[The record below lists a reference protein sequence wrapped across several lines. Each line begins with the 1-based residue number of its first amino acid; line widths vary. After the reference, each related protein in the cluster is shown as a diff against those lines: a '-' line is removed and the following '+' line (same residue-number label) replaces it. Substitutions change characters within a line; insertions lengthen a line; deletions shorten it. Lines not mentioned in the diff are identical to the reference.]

1 MLKLNVMKR
10 FYNVIPLI
18 QDKSILNI
26 ILYTLE
32 NNHIRSDTF
41 ESAIKT
47 NNISQDTLI
56 LLDKDFD
63 DIFIKNVLKTVK
75 DQDLHPCIILAINK
89 NYRYFLSEPLNPL
102 ISGILYKPFEI
113 EELFQILT
121 IDDHAEPN

>member
-32 NNHIRSDTF
+32 NNHIRSDSF
-41 ESAIKT
+41 ESAITT
-47 NNISQDTLI
+47 NNISPRTLI

-63 DIFIKNVLKTVK
+63 DIFTKNVLKTVK
-75 DQDLHPCIILAINK
+75 DQHLHPCIILAINK

-121 IDDHAEPN
+121 IDNHAEPN

>member
-1 MLKLNVMKR
+1 M
-10 FYNVIPLI
+10 
-18 QDKSILNI
+18 
-26 ILYTLE
+26 
-32 NNHIRSDTF
+32 
-41 ESAIKT
+41 
-47 NNISQDTLI
+47 
-56 LLDKDFD
+56 LDKDFD

>member
-32 NNHIRSDTF
+32 NNHIRSDSF

-47 NNISQDTLI
+47 NNISPSTLI

-63 DIFIKNVLKTVK
+63 DIFTKNVLKTVK
-75 DQDLHPCIILAINK
+75 DQHLHPCIILAINK

-121 IDDHAEPN
+121 IDNHAEPN

>member
-32 NNHIRSDTF
+32 NNHIRSDSF
-41 ESAIKT
+41 ESAITT
-47 NNISQDTLI
+47 NNITPSTLI

-63 DIFIKNVLKTVK
+63 DIFTKNVLKTVK

>member
-1 MLKLNVMKR
+1 MINLNVMNR

-32 NNHIRSDTF
+32 NNQIRSDTF

-47 NNISQDTLI
+47 NNISHNTLI

-63 DIFIKNVLKTVK
+63 DVFIKNILKTIK
-75 DQDLHPCIILAINK
+75 DQNLHPCIILAINK
-89 NYRYFLSEPLNPL
+89 NYRYFLTESLNPL

-121 IDDHAEPN
+121 NNYYAESN

>member
-1 MLKLNVMKR
+1 MKR

-32 NNHIRSDTF
+32 NNHIRSDSF
-41 ESAIKT
+41 ESAITT
-47 NNISQDTLI
+47 NNITPSTLI

-63 DIFIKNVLKTVK
+63 DIFTKNVLKTVK